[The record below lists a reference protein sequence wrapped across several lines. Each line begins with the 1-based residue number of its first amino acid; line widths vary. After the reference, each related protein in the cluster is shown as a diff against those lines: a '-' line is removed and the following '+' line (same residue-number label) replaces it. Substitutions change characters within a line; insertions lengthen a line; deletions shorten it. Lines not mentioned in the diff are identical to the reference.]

1 MYYDERHDHLN
12 LKYKNEENELNNY
25 EKNELNDYKKNEY
38 NNFENKEIYN
48 YENNFTKND
57 TKKWDNDIKFDINNI
72 NINNNFRNHKDVEL
86 YSLSE
91 GLNKG
96 NSFKNEYE
104 PYKNYIYKVVVRGD
118 KDELL
123 LKIQELTFRT
133 IDLNLYLDM
142 HPNNMEMFKE
152 FKNVNNDL
160 KKYKE
165 IYEKN
170 YGPLCMND
178 TLFYNDYKW
187 VNDPWPWMNEGGNK

>member
-1 MYYDERHDHLN
+1 MYYDERHDHLD
-12 LKYKNEENELNNY
+12 LKYKDESQEI
-25 EKNELNDYKKNEY
+25 NDY
-38 NNFENKEIYN
+38 NNLEFNKYENKETN
-48 YENNFTKND
+48 KYENNFTQND
-57 TKKWDNDIKFDINNI
+57 IKKWDNDIKFDIKNI
-72 NINNNFRNHKDVEL
+72 NINNFRNHEDVKL

-118 KDELL
+118 KDALL

-142 HPNNMEMFKE
+142 HPKNMEIFEE
-152 FKNVNNDL
+152 FKKTNIVL
-160 KKYKE
+160 KRYKE

-170 YGPLCMND
+170 YGPLCMNE
-178 TLFYNDYKW
+178 TSFYNEYKW